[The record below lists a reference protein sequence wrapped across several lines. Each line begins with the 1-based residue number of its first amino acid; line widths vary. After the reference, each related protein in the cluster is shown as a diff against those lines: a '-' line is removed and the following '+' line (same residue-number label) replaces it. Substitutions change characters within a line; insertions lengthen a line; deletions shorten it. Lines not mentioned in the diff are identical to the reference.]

1 MSKTGSAHPD
11 SPPGNPGNN
20 GRASSR
26 RRGLILLALVVV
38 AGVVAWSFYWFLSG
52 RFHESTDDAYVS
64 GDVIAITSREAAS
77 VLAVHADNTQSVQRG
92 QLLVE
97 LDPARAQVAM
107 QAAQADLARTVRGVR
122 AQFARVDQF
131 DAEIAAARVQ
141 LAQAQEDY
149 RRRQA

>member
-77 VLAVHADNTQSVQRG
+77 VLAVHADKPIWREPCAACGHSLPGLTNSMRRSPQRACSWRRHRKTT
-92 QLLVE
+92 
-97 LDPARAQVAM
+97 D
-107 QAAQADLARTVRGVR
+107 ADRRR
-122 AQFARVDQF
+122 PK
-131 DAEIAAARVQ
+131 AARLPQ
-141 LAQAQEDY
+141 KRSITRATP
-149 RRRQA
+149 